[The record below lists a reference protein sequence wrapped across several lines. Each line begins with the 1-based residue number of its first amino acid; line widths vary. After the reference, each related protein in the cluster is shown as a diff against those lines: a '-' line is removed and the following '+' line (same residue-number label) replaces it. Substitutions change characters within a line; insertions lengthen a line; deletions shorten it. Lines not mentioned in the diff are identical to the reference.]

1 MKPVFAKKA
10 ARPDPE
16 LLTLKAELL
25 EAQGDLAQAYRQ
37 FDQALDPELVES
49 CVYQISAVKARC
61 NYLIRAIKERSPEAA
76 AAAGACLYC
85 ALAWGLPWYV
95 CLIAAILAG
104 FFLVALIR
112 VFSSPFRLA
121 LKLLLNTLLGFL
133 ALGAVRLTAGL
144 TGIALGLNLWNALVI
159 AVLGLPGF
167 VLLLL
172 VQWIL

>member
-1 MKPVFAKKA
+1 M
-10 ARPDPE
+10 
-16 LLTLKAELL
+16 
-25 EAQGDLAQAYRQ
+25 DLSQK
-37 FDQALDPELVES
+37 
-49 CVYQISAVKARC
+49 I
-61 NYLIRAIKERSPEAA
+61 
-76 AAAGACLYC
+76 
-85 ALAWGLPWYV
+85 
-95 CLIAAILAG
+95 IAAILAG

-144 TGIALGLNLWNALVI
+144 TGIALGLNLGNALVI